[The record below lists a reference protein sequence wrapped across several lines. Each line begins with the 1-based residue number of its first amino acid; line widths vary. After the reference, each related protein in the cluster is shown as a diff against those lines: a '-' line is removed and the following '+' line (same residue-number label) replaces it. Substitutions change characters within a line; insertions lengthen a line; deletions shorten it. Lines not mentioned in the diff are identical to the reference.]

1 VHVFELLADPTR
13 RRIVELLA
21 RQELPVVLILDRL
34 GSAHPVS
41 QSAVSHH
48 LRTLRDT
55 EFVEVRAEGAQ
66 RLYRLKWDAMDRL
79 DAAVEELWVI
89 WENRVG
95 WPYAVVPEEEPPAR
109 LHRAGR
115 RGLRGRT
122 RAELEPRGDNG
133 DWWSFLPD

>member
-1 VHVFELLADPTR
+1 MHVFELLADPTR

-95 WPYAVVPEEEPPAR
+95 WPYAVVTEEEPPAR

-133 DWWSFLPD
+133 GWWSFLPD